1 MAKDDKIP
9 AVEKVRVLDP
19 EWHVKF
25 KSLRELQSD
34 ESAQVNEIKNDDEK
48 FLSKD

>member
-9 AVEKVRVLDP
+9 AVEKVRVMDP

-25 KSLRELQSD
+25 KSLRELRSD
-34 ESAQVNEIKNDDEK
+34 KSAKVNEIKSDDEN
-48 FLSKD
+48 FINND